1 MRKAR
6 DFVSTFFPQSADDFL
21 RLMQA
26 WGSEENAYARQVI
39 SYWDMAASLVLRGAL
54 NEELFL
60 DNAGE
65 MFFTFSKIQPFLS
78 VIRERMGAPEFL
90 RNIETLIN
98 HSETGR
104 TKLKA
109 TIEHVRVVSEM
120 RKQAAKA

>member
-6 DFVSTFFPQSADDFL
+6 DFVNTFFPQSADDFL

-26 WGSEENAYARQVI
+26 WGSEENAYARQVV

-60 DNAGE
+60 DSAGE
-65 MFFTFSKIQPFLS
+65 MFFTFAKIQPFLA

-90 RNIETLIN
+90 RNIETLVN
-98 HSETGR
+98 RSETGR
-104 TKLKA
+104 AKLKA
-109 TIEHVRVVSEM
+109 TIEHVRVISEM
-120 RKQAAKA
+120 RKQAAKG